1 MAKGKRAAEGSTANN
16 TANASANNTANANSN
31 PANASADNTAN
42 ASSNTKKTTGGETP
56 DVRTEKKVVEGNPIV
71 KVDGKEYEIKTPLF
85 SVSGFGT
92 FTNKEAATNKAL
104 LKHLIEKGS
113 SVLKEVF

>member
-1 MAKGKRAAEGSTANN
+1 MAKRSIAAESAAAKN
-16 TANASANNTANANSN
+16 TANASADNSANSN
-31 PANASADNTAN
+31 TANASADNSDNANSNTAN
-42 ASSNTKKTTGGETP
+42 TVGGETP
-56 DVRTEKKVVEGNPIV
+56 NVRTKKKVVDGNPIV